1 MLHRHANPAPEPS
14 PYAEAV
20 TRLATIRRSLRLV
33 DPHGGGPASDL
44 AEEIE
49 GRSTQMV
56 SAAAA
61 GLDALVAV
69 HQQAA
74 TTPAEASREMVDRIR
89 RELAEISGIV
99 LR

>member
-1 MLHRHANPAPEPS
+1 MLHRHANPAPKPG

-44 AEEIE
+44 DSSSGAIL
-49 GRSTQMV
+49 G
-56 SAAAA
+56 AAIA
-61 GLDALVAV
+61 GLDALTALRE
-69 HQQAA
+69 QPA
-74 TTPAEASREMVDRIR
+74 PAEASREMVDRIR